1 MNLTQQ
7 NKRKRTRMMMTVMM
21 ATLSIICAYKSNAQS
36 TDNKKSIH
44 VGLIYPISNHGARAG
59 EYTNV
64 FSLNGIA
71 GVSHEE
77 TSVSVAGV
85 TNVIKE
91 NGSGVQIAGV
101 SNHIHKKAEGAQI
114 AGMINTYETANGTQI
129 AGFGNIASDS
139 VEGTQ
144 IAGFINTAGSIN
156 GFQLGG
162 FINTAN
168 YVDGIQTAGFINIA
182 KKVKGVQLAGF
193 INIADSSEYPIG
205 IINIISNGEQSISV
219 TTDETLTTLVSFRS
233 GSRKLYGILG
243 IGANFKNSTD
253 AFALEAGIGA
263 NLLNKPSFRLSAEAV
278 TITLTGFNG
287 GGYQR
292 NSLRIMPSVKVT
304 DRIELFGG
312 PTLSYVQ
319 TNTKDGRELMKHSIW
334 DNGHHD
340 LRGFTAGAT
349 GGVRYLLK

>member
-7 NKRKRTRMMMTVMM
+7 NKRKRIRMMMTVMM
-21 ATLSIICAYKSNAQS
+21 ATLSIICTYKSNAQS
-36 TDNKKSIH
+36 ADKKSIH
-44 VGLIYPISNHGARAG
+44 VGLIYPISNHGVRAG

-77 TSVSVAGV
+77 THVSVAGV
-85 TNVIKE
+85 TNVINE

-101 SNHIHKKAEGAQI
+101 SNHIHKKAGGAQI
-114 AGMINTYETANGTQI
+114 AGVVNTYETGNGTQI

-144 IAGFINTAGSIN
+144 VAGFINTASYVN
-156 GFQLGG
+156 GMQLGG

-168 YVDGIQTAGFINIA
+168 DVDGMQTAGFINIA

-205 IINIISNGEQSISV
+205 IINLIRNGEQSVSV

-233 GSRKLYGILG
+233 GSRKLYGIIGLG
-243 IGANFKNSTD
+243 GNFKNSTD
-253 AFALEAGIGA
+253 NFAIEAGIGA
-263 NLLNKPSFRLSAEAV
+263 NLLNKPSFRLSVEAV
-278 TITLTGFNG
+278 SITLTGFNS

-304 DRIELFGG
+304 ERIELFGG

-334 DNGHHD
+334 DNDHKE